1 MRSIFVLEE
10 QTIGKI
16 AAGEVV
22 DRPASV
28 VKELIEN
35 SIDAGS
41 RHVVVEVGNGGMD
54 YIKVT
59 DDGCGISEE
68 DVEAAFEKH
77 ATSKITSIEDLASL
91 QTLGF
96 RGEALP
102 SIAAVSRV
110 ELSTR
115 HRSEDFGTYQKVE
128 GGVIKERRRITRAN
142 GTTIEVKNL
151 FYNLPARIGTIKSQ
165 STELRHIM
173 ERVIN
178 YAVIY
183 PEVKFELYHDGKEKP
198 IISTLGNGKM
208 LDAIVNAYGS
218 GIAKELIELK
228 ELDSPASSPL
238 VDLHLSGYISKP
250 AVTYGTKK
258 HLFTYVNRRFVRSEI
273 MDKAIK
279 RGYMSLLPKHAY
291 PFAVVSLYI
300 EPSEINVNIHPKKHE
315 ISFYHQN
322 EVFHAIVESVSRT
335 LRYADLIPEVIEKE
349 KGKAG
354 VGSESGGFFGVP
366 NVERKAAIKAVQ
378 TSFQADMTE
387 IGERE
392 EGGSLDIRAAPLYQV
407 LDSYLIAQSEAED
420 MIMIDQHAAAERI
433 NYERLIEK
441 YGQRIDKQT
450 LLRPYVPKLSPHQ
463 LYLLRENEEAIRS
476 MGFDIEPFGEDSY
489 IIRAIPVV
497 FYRLIGEEEIMG
509 VIEDLVEESDKR
521 EDKIRLLFATAACKA
536 SIKAGEKLSYESMRE
551 IIEGLRSA
559 KMPYTCPHGRPTM
572 IRLTK
577 NEIEKRFKRR

>member
-35 SIDAGS
+35 SIDAES

-173 ERVIN
+173 ENVIN
-178 YAVIY
+178 YAIIY
-183 PEVKFELYHDGKEKP
+183 PEVKFELYQDGKP

-208 LDAIVNAYGS
+208 LDAIVSAYGS

-228 ELDSPASSPL
+228 EPDSPASSPL
-238 VDLHLSGYISKP
+238 FDLHLCGYISKP
-250 AVTYGTKK
+250 ALAYGTKK
-258 HLFTYVNRRFVRSEI
+258 LLFTYVNRRFVRSEI

-349 KGKAG
+349 KAG
-354 VGSESGGFFGVP
+354 VGSGSGGFFGVP
-366 NVERKAAIKAVQ
+366 SVERKAAIKAVQ
-378 TSFQADMTE
+378 TSFQADMPE

-392 EGGSLDIRAAPLYQV
+392 ERGSLDIRTAPLYQV

-420 MIMIDQHAAAERI
+420 VIMIDQHAAAERI

-441 YGQRIDKQT
+441 YGQRIEKQT
-450 LLRPYVPKLSPHQ
+450 LLRPYVPELSPHQ
-463 LYLLRENEEAIRS
+463 LYLLRENEDAIRS
-476 MGFDIEPFGEDSY
+476 LGFDIEPFGEDSY

-509 VIEDLVEESDKR
+509 VIEDLVEESDKS
-521 EDKIRLLFATAACKA
+521 EDKIRVLFATAACKA
-536 SIKAGEKLSYESMRE
+536 SIKAGEKLSYEGMRE
-551 IIEGLRSA
+551 IVEGLRST